1 MKKRLL
7 AVLAFALACV
17 PAVMALDS
25 PSGPGLK
32 LEPAPKEVQL
42 RTGGFELGPR
52 TRIFV
57 LLGHQAEDR
66 IAAETLAEE
75 VEDQSGM
82 KLDIVGMKPAGK
94 AEEGAIVLA
103 RLQDGRVRRFLARNG
118 LRADQAIGEDG
129 YLLFSDKSHLIVA
142 ANSGQGLFY
151 GVQTLRQLLR
161 PAGRGLICPAV
172 GIRDWPSMQQDTAQD
187 RANRQPEVARSEGRP
202 PRG

>member
-7 AVLAFALACV
+7 GILAFALACV

-82 KLDIVGMKPAGK
+82 KLDIVGMKSAGK

-103 RLQDGRVRRFLARNG
+103 RLQDARVRRFLARNG

-129 YLLFSDKSHLIVA
+129 YLLFSDKSHVIVA

-172 GIRDWPSMQQDTAQD
+172 GIRDWPSMQQNTAQD
-187 RANRQPEVARSEGRP
+187 RANRQPEVARSEVRP